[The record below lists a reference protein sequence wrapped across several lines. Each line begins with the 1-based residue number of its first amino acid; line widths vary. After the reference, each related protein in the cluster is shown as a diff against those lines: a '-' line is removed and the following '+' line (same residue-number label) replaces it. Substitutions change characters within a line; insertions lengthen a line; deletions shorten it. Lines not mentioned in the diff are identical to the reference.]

1 MSISRRVATAFT
13 ILSLAFALGGCSGAS
28 GGDEPQTEP
37 ETQEVVQE
45 GEQESPE
52 EEPPTEEPAADD
64 AAADPSSAGTR
75 FASVADEAADDVAL
89 VAGEWG
95 CSQLKSVDALAN
107 ALING
112 DVDFALVTPQVAS
125 ALYNATAGGIMAV
138 DAVRHGEAEPP
149 CAVTVVRLPYFGTNP
164 DDVVAFVARHQEL
177 VEASYGAGTFL
188 RGSAMQRELTSAI
201 TDAYVEDPSSI
212 GGTLPP
218 DNFYFLG

>member
-1 MSISRRVATAFT
+1 MSISRRVATVFM
-13 ILSLAFALGGCSGAS
+13 ILSLAFALVGCSGAS

-45 GEQESPE
+45 GEQESPA
-52 EEPPTEEPAADD
+52 EEPPTEGPAADD
-64 AAADPSSAGTR
+64 AATDPSSAETR

-138 DAVRHGEAEPP
+138 DAVTHAEGEPP
-149 CAVTVVRLPYFGTNP
+149 CAVAVVRLPYFGTNP

>member
-1 MSISRRVATAFT
+1 MSTSRRVATVFM
-13 ILSLAFALGGCSGAS
+13 ILSLAFALVGCSGTS

-37 ETQEVVQE
+37 EAQEVVQE
-45 GEQESPE
+45 DEQESPE
-52 EEPPTEEPAADD
+52 EEPVEEEPAADD
-64 AAADPSSAGTR
+64 TAADSSSEGTR

-95 CSQLKSVDALAN
+95 CSKLKSVDALAN

-112 DVDFALVTPQVAS
+112 EADYALVTPEVAS

-164 DDVVAFVARHQEL
+164 DDVVSYVARHQEL
-177 VEASYGAGTFL
+177 VEASLGAGTFL

>member
-1 MSISRRVATAFT
+1 MSISRRVATVFM

>member
-1 MSISRRVATAFT
+1 MSISRRVATAFM
-13 ILSLAFALGGCSGAS
+13 ILSLAFALVGCSGAS

-52 EEPPTEEPAADD
+52 EEPVEEEPAADD
-64 AAADPSSAGTR
+64 TAADSSSEGTR

-138 DAVRHGEAEPP
+138 DAVTHAEGEPP
-149 CAVTVVRLPYFGTNP
+149 CAVAVVRLPYFGTSP

-188 RGSAMQRELTSAI
+188 RGSVMQRELTSAI

>member
-1 MSISRRVATAFT
+1 MSISRRVATVFM
-13 ILSLAFALGGCSGAS
+13 ILSLAFALVGCSGAS
-28 GGDEPQTEP
+28 GGDEPQTER

-45 GEQESPE
+45 GEQESPA

-64 AAADPSSAGTR
+64 AATDPSSAGTR

-125 ALYNATAGGIMAV
+125 ALYNATAGGIMAA
-138 DAVRHGEAEPP
+138 DAVTHAEGEPP
-149 CAVTVVRLPYFGTNP
+149 CAVAVVRLPYFGTNP